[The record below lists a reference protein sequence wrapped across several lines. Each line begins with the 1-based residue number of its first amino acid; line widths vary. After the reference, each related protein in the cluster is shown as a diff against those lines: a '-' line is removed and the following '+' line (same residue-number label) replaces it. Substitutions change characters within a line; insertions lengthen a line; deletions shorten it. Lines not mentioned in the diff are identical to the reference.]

1 MIKESEKVKRK
12 LPLESETTSL
22 KKIKLTVSSSEP
34 SNSSQPKA
42 PSQAD
47 SKFSVSISKIVLH
60 QDREKGIQLFKS
72 VLLSDYSKTEITE
85 EFEQHVE
92 DIAYHIENGNWDL
105 LIEVFRK
112 SGMSCAEKIYKE
124 SIRGLFINLK
134 VGGIWRAEG

>member
-1 MIKESEKVKRK
+1 
-12 LPLESETTSL
+12 
-22 KKIKLTVSSSEP
+22 
-34 SNSSQPKA
+34 
-42 PSQAD
+42 
-47 SKFSVSISKIVLH
+47 
-60 QDREKGIQLFKS
+60 
-72 VLLSDYSKTEITE
+72 
-85 EFEQHVE
+85 VE